1 MNGWDFRS
9 VSTLYYITRYRYMS
23 SNVLKGFAIFVK
35 SHYDLVRGRLSTK
48 ISTSSLTSSFSR
60 EEGLMNRSII
70 QGGMGIYISSPLLAN
85 TCSRAGVLGT
95 VSCTGAERVLAHL
108 LQKGDAGGHYRRAL
122 SLFPFPEITE
132 RILVKYF
139 IEGGK
144 PANDEFKE
152 VPLFSMRPR
161 RDLIELTIAAS
172 FALIWLAKEGH
183 DGPISVNY
191 LEKLQIGHIY
201 HLTGAMLAE
210 VDFVTMGAERTRKIP
225 GVLDAIASGGNPS
238 YLIYVENSRR
248 ENEISFAPR
257 EFLGEKYPRELKRP
271 GFLPIVSSDVLAK
284 RMDEKLPSGSIQ
296 GFVIELPTA
305 GGHNAPSRT
314 KGVFDESGQPLYG
327 PKDAVAFEKLRA
339 LRIPFWIGGSLASP
353 EGLGKAKALG
363 AVGIQ
368 AGSIF
373 ALSEDSG
380 MDPLFRAE
388 MRRLGYRDE
397 LVIRTEARV
406 SPTGFPF
413 KVAQLP
419 GTLSDPAVYAARA
432 RVCDL
437 SALPVPYQQDDGK
450 VGFRCPSEPV
460 EDYLRKGGR
469 LEDTEGARCLC
480 NGLFSAARLGN
491 PNEPPIFT
499 IGDDVSFLRYLMSDE
514 NSSYRATD
522 AIAYLLST

>member
-1 MNGWDFRS
+1 MQLPSS
-9 VSTLYYITRYRYMS
+9 V
-23 SNVLKGFAIFVK
+23 
-35 SHYDLVRGRLSTK
+35 
-48 ISTSSLTSSFSR
+48 
-60 EEGLMNRSII
+60 I
-70 QGGMGIYISSPLLAN
+70 QGGMGVYISTPFLAKV
-85 TCSRAGVLGT
+85 CSCNGALGT
-95 VSCTGAERVLAHL
+95 VSGVGAERLLARI
-108 LQKGDAGGHYRRAL
+108 LQSGDPGGHYRRAL
-122 SLFPFPEITE
+122 AHFPFPEVAE
-132 RILVKYF
+132 RIVKKYF
-139 IEGGK
+139 VAGGIPVGEK
-144 PANDEFKE
+144 FKVIPA
-152 VPLFSMRPR
+152 FSLRPR
-161 RDLIELTIAAS
+161 SDLIALSVAAS
-172 FALIWLAKEGH
+172 FAFVWLAKEGH
-183 DGPISVNY
+183 PEPVSVNY
-191 LEKLQIGHIY
+191 LEKIQIPHIY
-201 HLTGAMLAE
+201 HLTGAMLAG
-210 VDFVTMGAERTRKIP
+210 VDFVTMGAGITLQIP
-225 GVLDAIASGGNPS
+225 GVLDAIASGGVPS
-238 YLIYVENSRR
+238 YRVLVEGSAGGTKT
-248 ENEISFAPR
+248 ISFDPSAFFKTKLP
-257 EFLGEKYPRELKRP
+257 ELKRP
-271 GFLPIVSSDVLAK
+271 GFLPVVSTDVLAGLMVK
-284 RMDEKLPSGSIQ
+284 KLPPGSIQ
-296 GFVIELPTA
+296 GFVVELPTA
-305 GGHNAPSRT
+305 GGHNAPPRT

-388 MRRLGYRDE
+388 MRRLGYRGE

-499 IGDDVSFLRYLMSDE
+499 IGDDVGFLPHLMQDE
-514 NSSYRATD
+514 NSSYGAID